1 MRSVSSSDLPE
12 LGSLVNSNMTTNV
25 DKLGLKANTSTK
37 EGKDV
42 GLRKLSTDVIFV
54 VIDTVLVITA
64 RGSPVGGYVPQWL
77 HSVHCQP
84 VKEPVRGVFVHRI
97 VDWQGSCPVK
107 ENKIVQSYS
116 ILMTPL
122 ANIQIAMPVLFFN
135 AIIKKMWDVFA
146 KKKELRKSILSLW
159 PFFPQF
165 SFESNTATSDK
176 HKGRRECRNSD
187 YHTTLLLFCS
197 FEKYLKF
204 ENSLFLKLQ
213 DMTSVQAAPGSV
225 SMSQYTVNPL
235 PAAS

>member
-1 MRSVSSSDLPE
+1 MRSVSSSNLPE
-12 LGSLVNSNMTTNV
+12 PGSLVNSNMTTNV

-54 VIDTVLVITA
+54 VVDAVLVITA
-64 RGSPVGGYVPQWL
+64 GGSPVGGYVPQWL

-107 ENKIVQSYS
+107 ENKIVRSYS

-122 ANIQIAMPVLFFN
+122 ANIQIAMPVLFFPSLFCFLMQLL
-135 AIIKKMWDVFA
+135 KRCETFSL
-146 KKKELRKSILSLW
+146 KKKKLRKSILSLW

-187 YHTTLLLFCS
+187 YHTILLLFSS
-197 FEKYLKF
+197 F
-204 ENSLFLKLQ
+204 
-213 DMTSVQAAPGSV
+213 
-225 SMSQYTVNPL
+225 
-235 PAAS
+235 